1 MIFKLN
7 NDSTWSFGSIFLVRQ
22 KTINLSL
29 IVSNTHTCAQT
40 RMYYTGMF
48 FSIKVKV
55 KAKRKFAKSED
66 LHANIWWQMKPQKTS
81 TFIATNFASHVEG
94 NMSKATP
101 RYSRPNNNEKVIAN
115 WLLLDILFKVKVLK
129 LWLCET
135 KFSILI
141 SRQLLLFYSLIN
153 EIIGDLVQ
161 KKVHINGQLLKEV
174 SR

>member
-1 MIFKLN
+1 
-7 NDSTWSFGSIFLVRQ
+7 
-22 KTINLSL
+22 
-29 IVSNTHTCAQT
+29 
-40 RMYYTGMF
+40 
-48 FSIKVKV
+48 
-55 KAKRKFAKSED
+55 
-66 LHANIWWQMKPQKTS
+66 MKPQKTS

-115 WLLLDILFKVKVLK
+115 WLLLNNLFKVKVLK

-141 SRQLLLFYSLIN
+141 SRQPLLFYSLIN